1 MNRTA
6 VFGVLA
12 AGALVVGASSYAAGD
27 GTRPIAACVDRSDGD
42 VRIVGTRAAC
52 GQGERRVQWSQR
64 GTTGARGPQ
73 GLAGPEGDAGA
84 QGVPG
89 AQGLPGGTG
98 APGVP
103 GPQGR
108 QGDTGAQGL
117 PGELGAPGL
126 QGEPGAQ
133 GPQGPQGE
141 QGPAGEDGANGVLG
155 LRVVSSVGN
164 GAAGG
169 ISTVSC
175 ADDEIVIGGGAEI
188 LQPSSDG
195 AALSV
200 NGPQGVRTWGA
211 KIATQLDGRPGQGT
225 LKITAF
231 CIPA

>member
-1 MNRTA
+1 MDRTA
-6 VFGVLA
+6 AFGVLA

-27 GTRPIAACVDRSDGD
+27 GARPIAACVDRSDGD
-42 VRIVGTRAAC
+42 IRIVSTRVAC
-52 GQGERRVQWSQR
+52 GQGERRIRWSQE

-73 GLAGPEGDAGA
+73 GLTGPQGGAGA
-84 QGVPG
+84 QGAAG
-89 AQGLPGGTG
+89 AQGQPGDTG
-98 APGVP
+98 APGLP
-103 GPQGR
+103 GEQGR
-108 QGDTGAQGL
+108 QGDTGAQGR

-141 QGPAGEDGANGVLG
+141 QGPAGEDGTNGVLG

-164 GAAGG
+164 GAADAIG
-169 ISTVSC
+169 TVSC
-175 ADDEIVIGGGAEI
+175 AADEIVIGGGAEI
-188 LQPSSDG
+188 LQPSSEG

-231 CIPA
+231 CVPA